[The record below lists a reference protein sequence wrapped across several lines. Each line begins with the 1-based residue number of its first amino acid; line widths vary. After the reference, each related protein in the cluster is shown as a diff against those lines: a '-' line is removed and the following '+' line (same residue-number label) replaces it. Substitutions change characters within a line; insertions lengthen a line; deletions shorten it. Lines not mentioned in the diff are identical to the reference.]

1 MCEFFSPPPPSSQR
15 DFNKVFINI
24 VQKFSSTFPADLRRT
39 HCTVQYIYIINNE
52 KIESPAQTD
61 PVCFWTAREKF
72 LLNYK
77 WRFYYTFSNEI
88 ANKTVE
94 LFFDNFCFIDS
105 ANYLCVFFSVF
116 PLLHSTV
123 YCRLN
128 FSNIIA
134 WIFITK
140 TVQIIIIKHYYIYNI
155 IK

>member
-1 MCEFFSPPPPSSQR
+1 MIWGGVRILLLPPSSQR

-88 ANKTVE
+88 ANNTVKL
-94 LFFDNFCFIDS
+94 LFENFCFIDS
-105 ANYLCVFFSVF
+105 ANYLCVFFLCISASTLSLQYTVGLIF
-116 PLLHSTV
+116 QTSLLE
-123 YCRLN
+123 YLLQRL
-128 FSNIIA
+128 FKS
-134 WIFITK
+134 
-140 TVQIIIIKHYYIYNI
+140 
-155 IK
+155 